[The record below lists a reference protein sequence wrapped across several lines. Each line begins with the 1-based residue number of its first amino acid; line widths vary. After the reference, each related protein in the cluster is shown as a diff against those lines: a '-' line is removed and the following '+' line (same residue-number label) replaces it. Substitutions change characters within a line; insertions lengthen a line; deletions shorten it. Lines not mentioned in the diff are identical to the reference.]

1 MENPRVIGHIVAVQ
15 GFRVKVEL
23 LPETHSAMRATL
35 DGVQVA
41 VAINSYLTFSLGAGQ
56 TVIGI
61 ITDLEARESY
71 DPSVGDELTLELVK
85 PRRIASIQLL
95 GTISRIGEKWTFS
108 PGITILPTLDT
119 PAEISA
125 PDVLKAVFETPP
137 RRNRPEDYK
146 DDDDQFDCDLSLGHP
161 TGQPQNLVRASYNDL
176 FSRPLAIVGN
186 TGSGKSFSVS
196 SLLQKAMHALGERGN
211 EPHVFV
217 LDINGEYGKAFG
229 EGEAKERKPD
239 RIYLNGAEFGLPIWL
254 FNAAE
259 VCSWLSASE
268 QTQEPVLKDWWALA
282 KAKAAN
288 KQIAADAGRLHT
300 AMAKAQSI
308 IQHLDANGPKLRRI
322 VIEQKNIGD
331 YLGDRQL
338 PARILLNQA
347 LQAYQ
352 GLLNPSVAE
361 NWNPPQNDKE
371 IRDAATQL
379 ISEIKE
385 VMVGEL
391 AVATVSAT
399 TADSPLYIPRERFQD
414 PSLLDAATAPEDAAR
429 IEAHLTTLK
438 LRLQT
443 RLDDPRWRTFLNYD
457 SEGTKFG
464 SLEDWVK
471 RFGLGETKGPRVAVL
486 DLSMLSHE
494 VLPYACTVIG
504 RVLLEIRENLPAKA
518 RYKHP
523 WVLVLEEAHNY
534 ARPPRSDEVKG
545 QTLSRLAFERIAKEG
560 RKFGL
565 SLMIASQ
572 RPSEIS
578 QTIISQCANFISHR
592 LQNPDDIDHFRRI
605 IPMQARRLLDQVTIL
620 DSGEAIVFGSAFH
633 IPTRVQFDRPAPGPW
648 STTAAP
654 FHEWRTNEE
663 PFPLQVVIDAWDLRP
678 KGTQLGPAA
687 AAAEMVEPPKVEVA
701 AAAAVLDF
709 DDEIPF

>member
-1 MENPRVIGHIVAVQ
+1 
-15 GFRVKVEL
+15 
-23 LPETHSAMRATL
+23 MRATL

-41 VAINSYLTFSLGAGQ
+41 VAINAYLTFSLGAGQ

-71 DPSVGDELTLELVK
+71 DPTSGDHLTLELVK
-85 PRRIASIQLL
+85 PRRVASIQLL
-95 GTISRIGEKWTFS
+95 GTINRTGEKWTFS
-108 PGITILPTLDT
+108 AGITILPTLDT

-137 RRNRPEDYK
+137 RRNRPDDYEGK
-146 DDDDQFDCDLSLGHP
+146 GDDFDCDLTLGCP
-161 TGQPQNLVRASYNDL
+161 TGQPQNVVRASYNDM

-196 SLLQKAMHALGERGN
+196 SIIQKAMAALGDQGD

-229 EGEAKERKPD
+229 SAEAPERRPD
-239 RIYLNGAEFGLPIWL
+239 HVYLNGENFAVPIWL

-259 VCSWLSASE
+259 VCAWLSASE

-282 KAKAAN
+282 KAKSAN
-288 KQIAADAGRLHT
+288 KAMVADAGHLHT
-300 AMAKAQSI
+300 AIAKAQSI
-308 IQHLDANGPKLRRI
+308 IATLDANGPKLKRI
-322 VIEQKNIGD
+322 VIEQKNTKD
-331 YLGDRQL
+331 YLGDRDL
-338 PARILLNQA
+338 AGYKRLAEA
-347 LQAYQ
+347 LKAHQ
-352 GLLNPSVAE
+352 GLLAPNAKDI
-361 NWNPPQNDKE
+361 WDPPQNDKE
-371 IRDAATQL
+371 IREAAEQ
-379 ISEIKE
+379 IIAEIKE
-385 VMVGEL
+385 ILAGEL

-399 TADSPLYIPRERFQD
+399 TADSPLYIPRTKFQD
-414 PSLLDAATAPEDAAR
+414 PTLLDAATAPEEAGR

-443 RLDDPRWRTFLNYD
+443 RLDDPRWRAFLNYD
-457 SEGTKFG
+457 EKETKVA
-464 SLEDWVK
+464 SLEDWLK
-471 RFGLGETKGPRVAVL
+471 RFGLGAKKGPRVAVI

-534 ARPPRSDEVKG
+534 ARPARTDEAKG

-565 SLMIASQ
+565 SLIIASQ

-592 LQNPDDIDHFRRI
+592 LQNPDDIEHFRRI

-633 IPTRVQFDRPAPGPW
+633 IPTRVQFTRPDPGPW

-654 FHEWRTNEE
+654 YHEWRTEQSA
-663 PFPLQVVIDAWDLRP
+663 FPLDTVVESWNL
-678 KGTQLGPAA
+678 KPAA
-687 AAAEMVEPPKVEVA
+687 EAQAASTLPTAAEAAAEAEEEQDPPDDEDRDPFDG
-701 AAAAVLDF
+701 VL